1 MATKAEE
8 IEMLFQNAIQNVQVP
23 KIYANG
29 FANAVGQ
36 GDTTTVLQQNGVPV
50 AVLNLSF
57 TVAKT
62 LAKKLGGIIT
72 EFEQQTGNTIMT
84 TDECA
89 SALSREKA
97 KKSGTKAKKPAG
109 KKKP

>member
-1 MATKAEE
+1 MATQEE
-8 IEMLFQNAIQNVQVP
+8 IERLFQTAVQNVQVP

-36 GDTTTVLQQNGVPV
+36 GDTITVLQQNGVPV

-62 LAKKLGGIIT
+62 LAEKLGEVIMKLEKDT
-72 EFEQQTGNTIMT
+72 DNTIMT
-84 TDECA
+84 TDQCA
-89 SALSREKA
+89 SALQIAPKQKPARK
-97 KKSGTKAKKPAG
+97 KKS
-109 KKKP
+109 